1 MLFHAP
7 EVGDLGSWEDA
18 GQIILRPDS
27 FPQLFQRHGPPLQI
41 HGHAVLPGVVVR
53 GRADLCHAHLRQPVQ
68 HLDGHLHA
76 LAAIVHPRQ
85 DVGVHLYKAACIHF
99 PHPLLRVVLIRPE
112 TVSSIE
118 VMEGIRNFSLMLCGL
133 FFLTAPE

>member
-1 MLFHAP
+1 M
-7 EVGDLGSWEDA
+7 
-18 GQIILRPDS
+18 
-27 FPQLFQRHGPPLQI
+27 
-41 HGHAVLPGVVVR
+41 
-53 GRADLCHAHLRQPVQ
+53 
-68 HLDGHLHA
+68 
-76 LAAIVHPRQ
+76 
-85 DVGVHLYKAACIHF
+85 HLYKAACIHF